1 MLRLHLQSIVKEVY
15 VSLYVVQED
24 SRAGGDPWCEKE
36 DEKECDSSDSS
47 DNSDDIDN
55 GDDSNDGD
63 DDSDDEGVKVGF
75 CMMMLIYCK
84 EIRCDH
90 DHHH

>member
-47 DNSDDIDN
+47 DNSDDSD
-55 GDDSNDGD
+55 DGD
-63 DDSDDEGVKVGF
+63 DNSDDEGVKGGF
-75 CMMMLIYCK
+75 CMMMLIYCR
-84 EIRCDH
+84 EIKCYH
-90 DHHH
+90 DHH

>member
-36 DEKECDSSDSS
+36 DEKECDSSD
-47 DNSDDIDN
+47 DIDN
-55 GDDSNDGD
+55 SDDSNDGD

-75 CMMMLIYCK
+75 CMMMLML
-84 EIRCDH
+84 E
-90 DHHH
+90 

>member
-47 DNSDDIDN
+47 DNSDDSD
-55 GDDSNDGD
+55 DGD
-63 DDSDDEGVKVGF
+63 DNSDDEGVKGGF
-75 CMMMLIYCK
+75 CMMMLIYCS
-84 EIRCDH
+84 EISCYH
-90 DHHH
+90 DHH